1 MPAFCDF
8 GVNSCL
14 NTGDSF
20 TGTFSHIFFPESQG
34 GEKQRR
40 EPTDRRDLRLG
51 PAHPRPRPSSH
62 PGYVG
67 QHSKPSAGDSVSL
80 PRCSGF
86 LYRHVLCRQHVLHQD
101 ALVQELCSIVRKMGA
116 ILDQTKAELIEQKEK
131 TGKQARAAATL
142 RTKLEGELKGV
153 KEAVKRKASASSV
166 TDIDQ
171 YKSFKQD
178 FDALTARFAENREA
192 SEASIAEVSPAQL
205 QFSFTGM
212 TSRWPEL

>member
-1 MPAFCDF
+1 
-8 GVNSCL
+8 
-14 NTGDSF
+14 
-20 TGTFSHIFFPESQG
+20 
-34 GEKQRR
+34 
-40 EPTDRRDLRLG
+40 
-51 PAHPRPRPSSH
+51 
-62 PGYVG
+62 
-67 QHSKPSAGDSVSL
+67 
-80 PRCSGF
+80 
-86 LYRHVLCRQHVLHQD
+86 
-101 ALVQELCSIVRKMGA
+101 MGA

-153 KEAVKRKASASSV
+153 KEAVKRKASASTV

-205 QFSFTGM
+205 QSSFTGM